1 MDPEQQAA
9 ADAAAAAAAAA
20 AADKKDDKPD
30 ANAAEVERLRAELAS
45 RDASLAQ
52 FEGLDP
58 AAAKAAI
65 AARDASEAAIRDAE
79 KAKAES
85 EGNWERVR
93 ELMVAERDAREAK
106 LTAEI
111 ADLKAGKSAADLRLD
126 QLAIDRSFNDS
137 KFLRDK
143 VALPVGKVRAL
154 FHQHAEIVDGE
165 TVVYDKPAGAAKRT
179 MLVDSA
185 GKPLGFEAA
194 IEKVIM
200 ADPDKD
206 DLLKSTLKPGAG
218 SRSDGGKTDTDQGKS
233 RHQLFAEGF
242 AALRANSR
250 R

>member
-1 MDPEQQAA
+1 VDPEEQAA

-20 AADKKDDKPD
+20 DKKDEKPD
-30 ANAAEVERLRAELAS
+30 ANVAELERLRAELAS

-65 AARDASEAAIRDAE
+65 AARDASEAAKRDAE
-79 KAKAES
+79 KAKAEA

-93 ELMVAERDAREAK
+93 ELMVAERDAKEAA
-106 LTAEI
+106 LQAQIEE
-111 ADLKAGKSAADLRLD
+111 LKTGKSAADARLD
-126 QLAIDRSFNDS
+126 NMAIDRAFNES
-137 KFLRDK
+137 KFLREK
-143 VALPVGKVRAL
+143 VALPVGKVRTL
-154 FHQHAEIVDGE
+154 FHEHAEVVDGE
-165 TVVYDKPAGAAKRT
+165 TVVYDKPKGAAKRT
-179 MLVDSA
+179 MLVDGS

-206 DLLKSTLKPGAG
+206 DLLKSNAKPGAG
-218 SRSDGGKTDTDQGKS
+218 SRTDGGKTDPDTGKS

-242 AALRANSR
+242 ANLRASNR